1 MGQITA
7 DDEDLIQQ
15 ARARLTGADVHDL
28 TKSLWCSYRDR
39 APQLGGAPVFRC
51 RRPPTALTGS
61 GAGSTLELSSPSM
74 LG

>member
-28 TKSLWCSYRDR
+28 TKSLWCFRVVPR
-39 APQLGGAPVFRC
+39 ARH
-51 RRPPTALTGS
+51 
-61 GAGSTLELSSPSM
+61 
-74 LG
+74 